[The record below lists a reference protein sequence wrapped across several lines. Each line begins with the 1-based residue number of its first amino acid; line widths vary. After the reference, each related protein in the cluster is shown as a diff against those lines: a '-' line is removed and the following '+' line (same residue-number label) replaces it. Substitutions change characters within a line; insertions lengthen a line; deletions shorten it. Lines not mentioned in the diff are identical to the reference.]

1 MSNSKSTGRLPCYA
15 SRMAPGMRR
24 LRDYLSLIKPGI
36 VASNALTALAGLAL
50 AALREGGGFPWR
62 LGAILLAGT
71 SLLVGGSCAVNN
83 WMDRDLD
90 ARMERTKDRPTAR
103 GSMGAA
109 EALGIGAGLMAAG
122 LALLFAASAAAAL
135 VGLGGAFVYLAAYTA
150 WSKRRGAASSYI
162 GGIAGAFPPL
172 IGWAAVDP
180 RLGGPAWALFAL
192 LVVWQQAHVR
202 ALALRRAKD
211 YRAAGIP
218 MAGLSPRMAEDGSIV
233 DVGSRATLL
242 AWAAATL
249 PLPTIAIVMGKL
261 PMGVPSLTGLP
272 LAAALGSCTLSLA
285 WVLAGIAGFRSSSWP
300 GRMFA
305 ASLAYLVL
313 VFGALFAIGL

>member
-1 MSNSKSTGRLPCYA
+1 
-15 SRMAPGMRR
+15 MATGMRR
-24 LRDYLSLIKPGI
+24 LRDFLALIKVGI

-50 AALREGGGFPWR
+50 AAAREGGDFPWR
-62 LGAILLAGT
+62 LGATILAGT
-71 SLLVGGSCAVNN
+71 SLLVGGSCAINN

-90 ARMERTKDRPTAR
+90 ARMERTKERPTAR

-109 EALGIGAGLMAAG
+109 EALGIGAGLIAG
-122 LALLFAASAAAAL
+122 GTALLLAASVAAAL
-135 VGLGGAFVYLAAYTA
+135 VGLCGAFAYLGAYTA
-150 WSKRRGAASSYI
+150 WAKRRGSASSYI

-202 ALALRRAKD
+202 ALALRRAED

-218 MAGLSPRMAEDGSIV
+218 MAGLSSIGIGGGSNI
-233 DVGSRATLL
+233 DLRSRAILL

-249 PLPTIAIVMGKL
+249 PIPSLAIVLDEL
-261 PMGVPSLTGLP
+261 PRAGPLLTGAP
-272 LAAALGSCTLSLA
+272 LIAAIGSSALSLA
-285 WVLAGIAGFRSSSWP
+285 WVGAGIAGIRSPSWP

-313 VFGALFAIGL
+313 VFASFLAVGL